1 MALRIDF
8 EGVSECIDAMNT
20 SIEDLEEAAAD
31 INTTVMQNLGEY
43 WEGDSYDKCITTYED
58 EYQDLLINKIPDM
71 VGQLR
76 QFMETCKQAL
86 QETDA
91 SLAGK

>member
-20 SIEDLEEAAAD
+20 SIEDLEQAAAD
-31 INTTVMQNLGEY
+31 IDTTVMQNLGE
-43 WEGDSYDKCITTYED
+43 DSYDKCITTYED
-58 EYQDLLINKIPDM
+58 EYQDLLTNKIPDM

>member
-1 MALRIDF
+1 MALRIDI

-20 SIEDLEEAAAD
+20 SIEDLEQAAAD
-31 INTTVMQNLGEY
+31 IDTTVMQNLGEH
-43 WEGDSYDKCITTYED
+43 WEGDSYDKCIITYED
-58 EYQDLLINKIPDM
+58 EYQDLLTNKIPDM